1 MPAIND
7 TKREDELSESPLTT
21 APADEEEEEGA
32 VLNFEVDEDAVVL
45 VSSAWT
51 VESP

>member
-21 APADEEEEEGA
+21 APADEEEEEEEVV

-45 VSSAWT
+45 VFSSA
-51 VESP
+51 